1 MIHKLHYLVLFSFFT
16 ETRSGR
22 CGEWA
27 NCFTLCCRAAGF
39 EARHVL
45 DWTDH
50 VWTEVYSESQQ
61 RWLHCDSCENT
72 CDKPLLYEAG
82 WGKKLN
88 YIIAFSFE
96 QVSGSVPGADFKH
109 EGSWLWIMEKA
120 PRKFWFVLTFSPR
133 GIHNLQTNF
142 RRFVS
147 VVEFSNTFYHISNK
161 FLTKFS
167 ETLMKRT
174 GDKFA
179 PARQELIWNNICEYD
194 GFTAPW
200 RFYTPTTRK

>member
-1 MIHKLHYLVLFSFFT
+1 MACKWPGLKHSTFILYHSWWRYEYFSGTKRYMLLSPSFA

-27 NCFTLCCRAAGF
+27 NCFTLCCRAAGL

-96 QVSGSVPGADFKH
+96 QVSVSVPNFKR
-109 EGSWLWIMEKA
+109 E
-120 PRKFWFVLTFSPR
+120 
-133 GIHNLQTNF
+133 
-142 RRFVS
+142 
-147 VVEFSNTFYHISNK
+147 
-161 FLTKFS
+161 
-167 ETLMKRT
+167 
-174 GDKFA
+174 
-179 PARQELIWNNICEYD
+179 RQLIL
-194 GFTAPW
+194 
-200 RFYTPTTRK
+200 

>member
-1 MIHKLHYLVLFSFFT
+1 MLLSPSFA

-27 NCFTLCCRAAGF
+27 NCFTLCCRAAGL

-96 QVSGSVPGADFKH
+96 QVSVSVPNFKH
-109 EGSWLWIMEKA
+109 ERQLILSAMSGTVDKDR
-120 PRKFWFVLTFSPR
+120 RKLFFILTSNPR
-133 GIHNLQTNF
+133 GIHYFQNIW
-142 RRFVS
+142 
-147 VVEFSNTFYHISNK
+147 VV
-161 FLTKFS
+161 
-167 ETLMKRT
+167 
-174 GDKFA
+174 
-179 PARQELIWNNICEYD
+179 
-194 GFTAPW
+194 
-200 RFYTPTTRK
+200 

>member
-1 MIHKLHYLVLFSFFT
+1 MEEMVLWRRNDQAYNTTLFYPGSNFFLTLRVALYGAVIFSFT

-96 QVSGSVPGADFKH
+96 QVSGSVPGAGFKH
-109 EGSWLWIMEKA
+109 EG
-120 PRKFWFVLTFSPR
+120 
-133 GIHNLQTNF
+133 Q
-142 RRFVS
+142 
-147 VVEFSNTFYHISNK
+147 
-161 FLTKFS
+161 
-167 ETLMKRT
+167 
-174 GDKFA
+174 
-179 PARQELIWNNICEYD
+179 LI
-194 GFTAPW
+194 
-200 RFYTPTTRK
+200 R